1 MSDDKIKLMARGE
14 LPSNPTTLGDI
25 WIGNTRPVFTTSCV
39 DYGHVACVRMIAE
52 AREDSDQMA
61 RAEMHFGR
69 ADIGWPECGHDE
81 WMCPCFA
88 ANKEMRVLSEAATA
102 RTRGNLRVM
111 ADQLEAACMRI
122 TELEGDVAS
131 GDERLAGVLDG
142 TFSVGDGTAQQ
153 EIERLRAELTS
164 ARSEAEQ
171 LHTLVEAL
179 RFATDERLALTGEVE
194 RLQNLNAALAK
205 QSREQDAVMADRI
218 ETLESMSQ
226 PSTTRRPEPPTL
238 DEVRRCQW
246 WWNFRP
252 DTAPQVLR
260 LDVDDDGVIVDV
272 DSSGSYPFEPADWPG
287 DWAPCL
293 PP

>member
-1 MSDDKIKLMARGE
+1 M
-14 LPSNPTTLGDI
+14 GDNASLDPRSI
-25 WIGNTRPVFTTSCV
+25 
-39 DYGHVACVRMIAE
+39 IAE
-52 AREDSDQMA
+52 GRKQLSDLDDPGHDWFIEHGPAILDAWEAALNAADELRED
-61 RAEMHFGR
+61 
-69 ADIGWPECGHDE
+69 
-81 WMCPCFA
+81 
-88 ANKEMRVLSEAATA
+88 VTA
-102 RTRGNLRVM
+102 GN
-111 ADQLEAACMRI
+111 
-122 TELEGDVAS
+122 
-131 GDERLAGVLDG
+131 ERLAGVLDG
-142 TFSVGDGTAQQ
+142 SFSVGDGTAQQ

-171 LHTLVEAL
+171 LHTLVEAF

-194 RLQNLNAALAK
+194 RLRNLNAALAK

-226 PSTTRRPEPPTL
+226 PGTTRRSQSPTV

-246 WWNFRP
+246 WWNFGP
-252 DTAPQVLR
+252 VTAPQVLR
-260 LDVDDDGVIVDV
+260 LDVDDDGAIVDV